1 MAISYPR
8 CWGVPGLGTPG
19 SPGRA
24 VPGGRQCPIHLHPW
38 GPARKEEGD
47 THTGIWRSPQG
58 AEHTQV
64 HPLKKKIRTLQTA
77 GCKTSL
83 CSQKPPQN
91 PESFS
96 LAEGLLGEDQAAA
109 RLCDLE

>member
-1 MAISYPR
+1 MAIPYPR
-8 CWGVPGLGTPG
+8 CWGAPGLRTPA

-24 VPGGRQCPIHLHPW
+24 MPGGRQCPIHLHPW

-64 HPLKKKIRTLQTA
+64 HPLKKIIRTFQTA
-77 GCKTSL
+77 GCKTSS
-83 CSQKPPQN
+83 CSQKPPQSLG
-91 PESFS
+91 SFK
-96 LAEGLLGEDQAAA
+96 LAEGLLGEDQAPAG
-109 RLCDLE
+109 LCDLE